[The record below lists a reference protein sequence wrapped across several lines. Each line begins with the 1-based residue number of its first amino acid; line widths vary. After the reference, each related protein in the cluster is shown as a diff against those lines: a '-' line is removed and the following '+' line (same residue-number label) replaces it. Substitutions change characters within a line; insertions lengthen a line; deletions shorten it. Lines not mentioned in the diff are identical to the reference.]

1 MAGITRLKLTNVT
14 KSTLVLCI
22 GSAKTEAGQPPQ
34 LPIQVEIPA
43 LNITSPVIIEGD
55 LAEMLQKDSAFKMHT
70 DAGHIVVNRDAKMGE
85 EKRSTS
91 EPVAPAD
98 LVEKI
103 TPGATTPVG
112 NLQHGV
118 TVKSVEI
125 Q

>member
-1 MAGITRLKLTNVT
+1 
-14 KSTLVLCI
+14 
-22 GSAKTEAGQPPQ
+22 
-34 LPIQVEIPA
+34 
-43 LNITSPVIIEGD
+43 
-55 LAEMLQKDSAFKMHT
+55 MLQKDSAFKMHT